1 MNGIHI
7 VICVEYLLSLLDFV
21 NEGLAV
27 LPAKKETDSGK
38 EHVYFSR
45 CQFIPFYVSLY
56 GVCCMLG

>member
-27 LPAKKETDSGK
+27 LPAKKETGSGK
-38 EHVYFSR
+38 KHDYYSR
-45 CQFIPFYVSLY
+45 CKVILF
-56 GVCCMLG
+56 